1 MKSWVLE
8 PILWIQYFCTR
19 GAIVRSSNEKGRSIR
34 DKKCNLE
41 IWWVEGGLHWAP
53 SHIFR
58 LNGKLYVFNFGDRLS
73 RILAQMIKTRKLW
86 RCVTPKKYLLPK
98 TECYG
103 EDARTDEMKVKDCE
117 ELQMQKEDEV
127 TLVEFPDK
135 YPPWGWC
142 VQIVCDKI
150 MMCPDSLAPKER
162 PDDPQPRHHRLH
174 HWPPVSGAT
183 IKDQH
188 PCYQTLSRFTST
200 RSPASGSCASQG
212 WESKMVV
219 NTVVRC
225 AIKSSLRI
233 LRKVTSARSHCEY
246 GKYCSR
252 LDPAAKVHPFQAN
265 TTPRREARILLEV
278 EETQAEIVGPAEL
291 FLR

>member
-53 SHIFR
+53 SHIFG
-58 LNGKLYVFNFGDRLS
+58 LNGKLNFFQFFGDRIS
-73 RILAQMIKTRKLW
+73 RIVAQMIKTRKLW

-98 TECYG
+98 NKCYG

-127 TLVEFPDK
+127 TLVSLVEFPDK
-135 YPPWGWC
+135 YPTWGYC
-142 VQIVCDKI
+142 VQIIFDK
-150 MMCPDSLAPKER
+150 MTMCPDSLAPEER

-174 HWPPVSGAT
+174 HRPPVSGVTT

-188 PCYQTLSRFTST
+188 PCYQTLSRFTSTRFTFTFTSTPVIRLFPGSLSLSRFTST

-212 WESKMVV
+212 WGKRMEV
-219 NTVVRC
+219 NIAARWVRAVSC
-225 AIKSSLRI
+225 EPTILQKLHQRSLWIRFI
-233 LRKVTSARSHCEY
+233 LRHNGESS
-246 GKYCSR
+246 S
-252 LDPAAKVHPFQAN
+252 
-265 TTPRREARILLEV
+265 PRR
-278 EETQAEIVGPAEL
+278 
-291 FLR
+291 